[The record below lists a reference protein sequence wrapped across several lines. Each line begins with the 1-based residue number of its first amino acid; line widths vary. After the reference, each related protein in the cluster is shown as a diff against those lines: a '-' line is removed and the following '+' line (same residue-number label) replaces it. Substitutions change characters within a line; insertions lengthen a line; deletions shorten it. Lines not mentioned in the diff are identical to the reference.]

1 MSHQSNSNEIAIRNH
16 APQTLAQAFQ
26 ATQATGIDNRDK
38 LRSRLAFVE
47 SLLRYFFAVLAA
59 ENAGLGLAVPDG
71 CTNLINRF
79 ATPSWGDWSKAVESL
94 AKNVL
99 EAGGNP
105 VAPEFAQLVIDRGD
119 DGAYEQTS
127 FFKDIIGVID
137 LRNTKLAHNDD
148 GSVGC
153 TEAEAARY
161 LQDVVN
167 PSLQRICQHL
177 RVLVHRPLLYVVDT
191 KPQLD
196 GEYVTTVLRLVGT
209 SPEKQEI
216 RTNEDPRLKPKTP
229 LLLDA
234 AGNALYLAPFVMV
247 ESMSVSG
254 QPAPRVIAGW
264 SPADQQPRYDRI
276 DGAPRSVLDD
286 PPGGMPQSPAALFG
300 LPSKVFRHDGAV
312 DSEVAGELV
321 TALRR
326 RAPSDLPGLEIDED
340 RPLGAGASG
349 VVYRARW
356 SPGGQAPSEWV
367 AVKVLHDDT
376 LTDVQRR
383 RLKEEYQVLRRIT
396 HPSLPT
402 VHDYREL
409 PIPHFIMEKIA
420 GTSLQARIQR
430 RPLPLE
436 LVVDIALQV
445 LDVLEVVHDH
455 GVVHRDL
462 KPSNIMLLDGD
473 PAKSVALKVIDF
485 GIALTDPHR
494 RFTGSLDF
502 LGSQGFAAPEQF
514 RKGEIDRRVDIFAL
528 GRVIQ
533 AALIGDRDDG
543 IDVIPPGM
551 QAIIHRATHESP
563 DHRFA
568 SALEMKVAINGRRDG
583 AWQGVPVQ
591 ENSPLDHNHELLTL
605 KHSIDNVWIF
615 DAVETRTGRR
625 EAIAL
630 AAEPAA
636 REALLE
642 AVGRQRDGSC
652 TTQTTGPHSILFTI
666 LPPDDE
672 AQRLERLLTG
682 KLLWTARS
690 ISRRAAPASSA
701 REAAD
706 ADHELLGYLAGDPE
720 SGLLRRVL
728 LQRIRE
734 LKAVADDSL
743 SEEQI
748 TTTTF
753 EAFSAFESILLVFVL
768 HAARPGTIDVDMW
781 NSCPPTLGGILAWIG
796 KLRVPYP
803 ELPALVESLRR
814 VTAIRNQLAH
824 NVKGGASPQEVSH
837 AIVYACILLENAV
850 TARIPD
856 AKRGDIPPFLTYDPG
871 HRVWCL
877 LRNRRGE
884 EVHEYFTLDWN
895 PSLIDEKQAA
905 LEGHTT
911 RRDRVATQTIEN
923 TRLLAEYLGARPY
936 AKEVVLDAPAQS
948 SRKGSRSRKADIAVY
963 AEKRRVVLIAEIKVA
978 PRSDVDD
985 LDTARQE
992 EQLWLAVQAFEA
1004 PFAVLDRNG
1013 VRTWFAADT
1022 DQGLRK
1028 MPDDSEIIARFAPK
1042 SPDA

>member
-1 MSHQSNSNEIAIRNH
+1 MSDLSNSNETAIRNH

-26 ATQATGIDNRDK
+26 ATLAKGIDSRDK
-38 LRSRLAFVE
+38 LRLRLAFVE
-47 SLLRYFFAVLAA
+47 SLLRYCFAVLAA

-79 ATPSWGDWSKAVESL
+79 TTPSWGDWSKALEAL

-99 EAGGNP
+99 EAGD
-105 VAPEFAQLVIDRGD
+105 APIAPAFAQLVIEQGD
-119 DGAYEQTS
+119 GGAYERTA
-127 FFKDIIGVID
+127 FFQDIIQIID
-137 LRNTKLAHNDD
+137 LRNTQLAHNDD

-153 TEAEAARY
+153 TEAEAVRY
-161 LQDVVN
+161 LHDVVN
-167 PSLQRICQHL
+167 PSLQRICQQL
-177 RVLVHRPLLYVVDT
+177 RVLVHHPLLYAVET

-196 GEYVTTVLRLVGT
+196 GDYVTKVMRLVGT
-209 SPEKQEI
+209 APEMQEL
-216 RTNEDPRLKPKTP
+216 RTDEDPRLKSKTAF
-229 LLLDA
+229 LLDA
-234 AGNALYLAPFVMV
+234 TGNALYLSPFVMV

-264 SPADQQPRYDRI
+264 SLADQQPKYDRI
-276 DGAPRSVLDD
+276 DGAPRSVLGD
-286 PPGGMPQSPAALFG
+286 PPGGMPQSPAALFS
-300 LPSKVFRHDGAV
+300 LPTRLFRHDGAL
-312 DSEVAGELV
+312 DSELAAELV
-321 TALRR
+321 KASRR

-356 SPGGQAPSEWV
+356 SPGGQTPSEWV
-367 AVKVLHDDT
+367 AVKVLHDET

-383 RLKEEYQVLRRIT
+383 RLREEYHVLRRIT

-409 PIPHFIMEKIA
+409 PLPHFIMEKIT

-445 LDVLEVVHDH
+445 LEVLEVVHDH

-473 PAKSVALKVIDF
+473 PAKGVAVKVIDF

-514 RKGEIDRRVDIFAL
+514 RKGEIDRRVDIYAL

-533 AALIGDRDDG
+533 AALIGDRDDR
-543 IDVIPPGM
+543 IDMIPPGM
-551 QAIIHRATHESP
+551 QAIIHQATHENP
-563 DHRFA
+563 ADRFS
-568 SALEMKVAINGRRDG
+568 SALEMKVAINGRREG

-591 ENSPLDHNHELLTL
+591 ENSPLDHNHDLLAV
-605 KHSIDNVWIF
+605 KHMVENVWIF
-615 DAVETRTGRR
+615 DAIETRTGRR

-636 REALLE
+636 REALLR
-642 AVGRQRDGSC
+642 AVGQQPDGSC

-672 AQRLERLLTG
+672 ADRLERLLTG
-682 KLLWTARS
+682 RLLWTAKRTP
-690 ISRRAAPASSA
+690 RRTSPASAS
-701 REAAD
+701 REVAD
-706 ADHELLGYLAGDPE
+706 ADDSLIGYLQGDSE
-720 SGLLRRVL
+720 AGLLRRVL

-734 LKAVADDSL
+734 LKTVADESASD
-743 SEEQI
+743 EQI
-748 TTTTF
+748 TPTTF
-753 EAFSAFESILLVFVL
+753 EAFSAFESMLLVFAL
-768 HAARPGTIDVDMW
+768 HAARPGIIDVDVW
-781 NSCPPTLGGILAWIG
+781 NSCPPTLGGILAWIE
-796 KLRVPYP
+796 KLRIPYP
-803 ELPALVESLRR
+803 ELPPLLESLRR
-814 VTAIRNQLAH
+814 VTEIRNQLAH
-824 NVKGGASPQEVSH
+824 HVKGRASPQEVSH

-850 TARIPD
+850 AAQIPES
-856 AKRGDIPPFLTYDPG
+856 KRGDVPPFLTYDPD
-871 HRVWCL
+871 HHAWSL

-884 EVHEYFTLDWN
+884 EVREYFTLQWN
-895 PSLIDEKQAA
+895 PSPIDEKQAA
-905 LEGHTT
+905 QEGRQT

-923 TRLLAEYLGARPY
+923 TRRLAEYLGGRPY
-936 AKEVVLDAPAQS
+936 AKEVILNAAAHP
-948 SRKGSRSRKADIAVY
+948 SRKGSRGREADIAVY

-978 PRSDVDD
+978 RRSDVDD
-985 LDTARQE
+985 LDTARLE
-992 EQLWLAVQAFEA
+992 EQLWLTVQAFEA

-1013 VRTWFAADT
+1013 VRTWFAADAE
-1022 DQGLRK
+1022 QGLRE
-1028 MPDDSEIIARFAPK
+1028 MPDDSEIVARFGPK
-1042 SPDA
+1042 SADA

>member
-1 MSHQSNSNEIAIRNH
+1 MSDQSNSNEIAIRNH

-26 ATQATGIDNRDK
+26 ATQATGIDSRDK
-38 LRSRLAFVE
+38 LRLRLAFVE

-59 ENAGLGLAVPDG
+59 ENAGLGLTAPDG

-99 EAGGNP
+99 EAGGTP
-105 VAPEFAQLVIDRGD
+105 VASEFAQLVIDQGD
-119 DGAYEQTS
+119 DGAYGRTP
-127 FFKDIIGVID
+127 FFQNIIEVID
-137 LRNTKLAHNDD
+137 LRNTKLAHNED

-153 TEAEAARY
+153 TETEAARY

-177 RVLVHRPLLYVVDT
+177 RVLVHRPLLYVVET
-191 KPQLD
+191 KQQLD

-209 SPEKQEI
+209 APEKQEI

-229 LLLDA
+229 FLLDA

-254 QPAPRVIAGW
+254 QPAPRAIAGW
-264 SPADQQPRYDRI
+264 SPTEQQPKYDRI
-276 DGAPRSVLDD
+276 DGSPRSVLTN

-300 LPSKVFRHDGAV
+300 LPAKVFRHDGAV
-312 DSEVAGELV
+312 DSEVAAELV

-383 RLKEEYQVLRRIT
+383 RLKEEYNVLRRIT

-409 PIPHFIMEKIA
+409 PLPHFIMEKIA

-473 PAKSVALKVIDF
+473 QAKEVAVKVIDF

-514 RKGEIDRRVDIFAL
+514 RKGEIDRRVDIYAL

-533 AALIGDRDDG
+533 AALIGDRDDR
-543 IDVIPPGM
+543 INVIPPGM
-551 QAIIHRATHESP
+551 QAIIHRATHENP
-563 DHRFA
+563 DDRFA

-583 AWQGVPVQ
+583 EWQGVPVQ
-591 ENSPLDHNHELLTL
+591 ENSPLDHNHDLLGL

-672 AQRLERLLTG
+672 ALRLERLLAG
-682 KLLWTARS
+682 KQLWTARS
-690 ISRRAAPASSA
+690 IPRRGPPASSS

-706 ADHELLGYLAGDPE
+706 ADDGLLGYLQGDPE
-720 SGLLRRVL
+720 TGLLRRVL

-734 LKAVADDSL
+734 LKTLADEAASK
-743 SEEQI
+743 EQL

-753 EAFSAFESILLVFVL
+753 EAFSAFESILLVFAV
-768 HAARPGTIDVDMW
+768 HAARPGTIDVDVW
-781 NSCPPTLGGILAWIG
+781 NSCPPTLGGILAWIE

-814 VTAIRNQLAH
+814 VTEFRNQLAH
-824 NVKGGASPQEVSH
+824 HVKGRASPQEVSH

-850 TARIPD
+850 TARIPE
-856 AKRGDIPPFLTYDPG
+856 AKRGDVPPFLTFAPD
-871 HRVWCL
+871 HRAWCL

-884 EVHEYFTLDWN
+884 EVREYFTLEWN
-895 PSLIDEKQAA
+895 PNPIDEKQAA
-905 LEGHTT
+905 QEGHAT
-911 RRDRVATQTIEN
+911 RRDRVATQMIES
-923 TRLLAEYLGARPY
+923 TQLLAEYLGSRPY
-936 AKEVVLDAPAQS
+936 AEEVVLNASAHS
-948 SRKGSRSRKADIAVY
+948 SRKGSRGREADIAVY
-963 AEKRRVVLIAEIKVA
+963 GEKRRVVLIAEIKVA
-978 PRSDVDD
+978 RRSDADD
-985 LDTARQE
+985 LDTARLE
-992 EQLWLAVQAFEA
+992 EQLWLTVQAFEA

-1013 VRTWFAADT
+1013 VRTWFAADAE
-1022 DQGLRK
+1022 QGLRK
-1028 MPDDSEIIARFAPK
+1028 MPDDSEIVARFGRE
-1042 SPDA
+1042 SPEV

>member
-16 APQTLAQAFQ
+16 APQPLAQAFQ

-38 LRSRLAFVE
+38 LRLRLAFVE
-47 SLLRYFFAVLAA
+47 SLLRYFCAVLAA
-59 ENAGLGLAVPDG
+59 ENAGLGLKSPDG
-71 CTNLINRF
+71 CTSLINRF

-94 AKNVL
+94 AQNVL
-99 EAGGNP
+99 EGGGVP
-105 VAPEFAQLVIDRGD
+105 VAPAFAELVIEQGD
-119 DGAYEQTS
+119 GGTYERTT
-127 FFKDIIGVID
+127 FFKDIVAIID

-153 TEAEAARY
+153 GEPEAARY

-177 RVLVHRPLLYVVDT
+177 RLLVHHPLLYAVET

-196 GEYVTTVLRLVGT
+196 GEYVTTVMRLVGT
-209 SPEKQEI
+209 APEMQEL
-216 RTNEDPRLKPKTP
+216 RTNEDPRLKLKTAF
-229 LLLDA
+229 LLDA
-234 AGNALYLAPFVMV
+234 AGNALYLSPFVMV
-247 ESMSVSG
+247 ESMAVSG

-264 SPADQQPRYDRI
+264 SLTDQQPKYDRI
-276 DGAPRSVLDD
+276 DGSPRSVLDNL
-286 PPGGMPQSPAALFG
+286 PGGMPQSPAAIFS
-300 LPSKVFRHDGAV
+300 LPARLFRHDGVLDPELA
-312 DSEVAGELV
+312 AELV
-321 TALRR
+321 KTSRR
-326 RAPSDLPGLEIDED
+326 RVPSDLPGLEIDED

-409 PIPHFIMEKIA
+409 PLPHFIMEKIA

-462 KPSNIMLLDGD
+462 KPSNIMLIDGD
-473 PAKSVALKVIDF
+473 SAESVAVKVIDF

-514 RKGEIDRRVDIFAL
+514 RKGEIDRRVDIYAL

-533 AALIGDRDDG
+533 AALIGDRDDR

-551 QAIIHRATHESP
+551 QAIIHRATYENP

-591 ENSPLDHNHELLTL
+591 ENSPLDHNHELLAL

-642 AVGRQRDGSC
+642 AVGRQREGSC
-652 TTQTTGPHSILFTI
+652 TTQTTGSHSILFTI

-682 KLLWTARS
+682 KLLWTAKS
-690 ISRRAAPASSA
+690 IPRRAAPASPS
-701 REAAD
+701 REATD
-706 ADHELLGYLAGDPE
+706 ADDGLLAYLQGDPE
-720 SGLLRRVL
+720 SGLLRRAL

-734 LKAVADDSL
+734 LKEVADDSL
-743 SEEQI
+743 SDEQI

-753 EAFSAFESILLVFVL
+753 EAFLAFESILLVFAL
-768 HAARPGTIDVDMW
+768 HAARPGTIDVDVW
-781 NSCPPTLGGILAWIG
+781 NSCPPTLGGILAWIE

-803 ELPALVESLRR
+803 ELPELLESLRR
-814 VTAIRNQLAH
+814 VTEIRNRLAH
-824 NVKGGASPQEVSH
+824 HVKGGASPQEVSH

-850 TARIPD
+850 TARIPE
-856 AKRGDIPPFLTYDPG
+856 ANRGDIPPFLTYDPG
-871 HRVWCL
+871 HRAWCL

-884 EVHEYFTLDWN
+884 EVHEYFTLEWN
-895 PSLIDEKQAA
+895 PSPIDEKQAA
-905 LEGHTT
+905 QES
-911 RRDRVATQTIEN
+911 RPQKRDRVATQTIEN
-923 TRLLAEYLGARPY
+923 TRLLAEYLRGRPY
-936 AKEVVLDAPAQS
+936 AKEVVLNAPAQS
-948 SRKGSRSRKADIAVY
+948 ARKGSRSREADIAVY

-985 LDTARQE
+985 LDTARLE
-992 EQLWLAVQAFEA
+992 EQLWLAVQTFEA

-1013 VRTWFAADT
+1013 VRTWFAADA

-1028 MPDDSEIIARFAPK
+1028 MPDDSEIVARFGRKPPEA
-1042 SPDA
+1042 